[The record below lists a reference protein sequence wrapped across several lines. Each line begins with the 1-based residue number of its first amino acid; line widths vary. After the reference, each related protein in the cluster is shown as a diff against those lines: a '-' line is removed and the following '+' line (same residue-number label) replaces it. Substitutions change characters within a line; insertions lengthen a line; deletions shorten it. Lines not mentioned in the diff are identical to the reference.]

1 MPRNQ
6 DTAPPPAAAPR
17 RRTRGRA
24 AAGLAPAPQPS
35 PSDGGGD
42 DPARPKRGR
51 PSARDKILDATLAL
65 VQEIGVP
72 AITLEAVAERAG
84 VSKGGLLYHFPFK
97 EQLMRAA
104 NEYLIDRRIQARQA
118 VHAELAPH
126 PNRALKAY
134 VLASV
139 TNRAGNDAIS
149 TRLLSA
155 GSMQDAS
162 SEPIRRYFA
171 ERFPPFAD
179 DVGFERAALAHAAT
193 EGLWFM
199 EMHGVSPFTKKQ
211 REALVATILSIVDG
225 APFAPAFAPSL
236 PPARRSRRPAAT
248 APAAGARTARAAP
261 ASQASPAKG
270 RRRPQK

>member
-1 MPRNQ
+1 MPRTQ
-6 DTAPPPAAAPR
+6 DNATPPAAAPR
-17 RRTRGRA
+17 RRSRA
-24 AAGLAPAPQPS
+24 TAPAALQPAPQIS
-35 PSDGGGD
+35 PSDSEVSD
-42 DPARPKRGR
+42 RTPPKRGR
-51 PSARDKILDATLAL
+51 PSARGKILDATLAL

-97 EQLMRAA
+97 EELMRAA
-104 NEYLIDRRIQARQA
+104 NEYLIGRRIQARQA
-118 VHAELAPH
+118 VYAELAPH

-162 SEPIRRYFA
+162 SEPIKRYFA
-171 ERFPPFAD
+171 ERFPPFVD
-179 DVGFERAALAHAAT
+179 DVGFELAALAHAAT

-211 REALVATILSIVDG
+211 REALVATIVSIVDG
-225 APFAPAFAPSL
+225 APFVSPIAPPL
-236 PPARRSRRPAAT
+236 PQAARSARPRAAT
-248 APAAGARTARAAP
+248 AAP
-261 ASQASPAKG
+261 KAG
-270 RRRPQK
+270 RRAQK

>member
-1 MPRNQ
+1 MPRIQ
-6 DTAPPPAAAPR
+6 H
-17 RRTRGRA
+17 
-24 AAGLAPAPQPS
+24 PAPLPTAAKPQRS
-35 PSDGGGD
+35 RGT
-42 DPARPKRGR
+42 ARPVDRSPALPRQRGR
-51 PSARDKILDATLAL
+51 PSARDKILDATLEL

-104 NEYLIDRRIQARQA
+104 NEYLIARRIRARQA
-118 VHAELAPH
+118 VYEELAPH

-162 SEPIRRYFA
+162 SEPIKRYFM
-171 ERFPPFAD
+171 ERFPPFAS
-179 DVGFERAALAHAAT
+179 DVGFELAALAHVAT

-199 EMHGVSPFTKKQ
+199 EMHGVSPFTPQQ
-211 REALVATILSIVDG
+211 RKALVGTILSIIDG
-225 APFAPAFAPSL
+225 VPFAPPIEPTPAKAPR
-236 PPARRSRRPAAT
+236 PPRPRA
-248 APAAGARTARAAP
+248 ARAATP
-261 ASQASPAKG
+261 TKTAS
-270 RRRPQK
+270 RPRQK

>member
-1 MPRNQ
+1 MPRTQ
-6 DTAPPPAAAPR
+6 DNAPPPAAAPR
-17 RRTRGRA
+17 RRARGKA
-24 AAGLAPAPQPS
+24 PAGLPPALQPG
-35 PSDGGGD
+35 PSETEAD
-42 DPARPKRGR
+42 DQARPKRGR

-104 NEYLIDRRIQARQA
+104 NEYLIGRRIQARQA
-118 VHAELAPH
+118 VYEELAPH

-149 TRLLSA
+149 TKLLSA

-162 SEPIRRYFA
+162 SEPIKRYFA

-179 DVGFERAALAHAAT
+179 DVGFELAALAHAAT

-211 REALVATILSIVDG
+211 REALVATIVSIVDG
-225 APFAPAFAPSL
+225 VPFAPAVPEA
-236 PPARRSRRPAAT
+236 ARSPRPRAGRTVRAA
-248 APAAGARTARAAP
+248 APAAKA
-261 ASQASPAKG
+261 G
-270 RRRPQK
+270 RRTQK